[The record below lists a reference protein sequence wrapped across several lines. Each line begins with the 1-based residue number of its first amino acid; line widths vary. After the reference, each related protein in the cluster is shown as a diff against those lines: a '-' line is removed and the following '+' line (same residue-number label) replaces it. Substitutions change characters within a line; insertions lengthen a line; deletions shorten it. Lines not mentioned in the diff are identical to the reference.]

1 MTDLEISNKKKDNK
15 PTKKGLVLKYLILF
29 VILLII
35 VAFTL
40 FNINR
45 ISIFRKVFGSFSGV
59 FEGIGVIIFIV
70 SLCIVFIYHLIVLI
84 YIFFSYLEDKDWYT
98 KISKIDKKIDL
109 INFTFKALSILLFIM
124 IFISTPCTVVGGSME
139 PTFETGQ
146 NIMCVNYI
154 FTKPSKNDII
164 VFDARNEMHQV
175 DDVFYIK
182 RVVATEGSL
191 MSFDSDTKKLYVD
204 GEFVETLDSVSQM
217 TIINKSIGMVDS
229 ANDYYVPANKLLV
242 LGDNRGNSYDSR
254 RFGFI
259 DLKQVFGRVYIRI
272 FPFNKISLY

>member
-45 ISIFRKVFGSFSGV
+45 ISIFRKVFGSFSGI

-84 YIFFSYLEDKDWYT
+84 YIFFNYLEDKDWYT

-154 FTKPSKNDII
+154 FAKPSKNDII

-191 MSFDSDTKKLYVD
+191 ISFDSDTKKLYVD

>member
-1 MTDLEISNKKKDNK
+1 
-15 PTKKGLVLKYLILF
+15 
-29 VILLII
+29 
-35 VAFTL
+35 
-40 FNINR
+40 
-45 ISIFRKVFGSFSGV
+45 
-59 FEGIGVIIFIV
+59 
-70 SLCIVFIYHLIVLI
+70 
-84 YIFFSYLEDKDWYT
+84 
-98 KISKIDKKIDL
+98 
-109 INFTFKALSILLFIM
+109 M

-154 FTKPSKNDII
+154 FAKPSKNDII

-191 MSFDSDTKKLYVD
+191 ISFDSDTKKLYVD